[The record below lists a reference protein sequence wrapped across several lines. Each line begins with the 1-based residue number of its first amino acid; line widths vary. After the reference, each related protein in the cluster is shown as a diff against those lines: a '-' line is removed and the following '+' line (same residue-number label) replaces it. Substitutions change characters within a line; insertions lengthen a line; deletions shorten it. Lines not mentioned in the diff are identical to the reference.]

1 MDMDDIKQMA
11 LKLSMLIDSFEK
23 RGDRVEQIMAQ
34 AAQAI
39 TQASK
44 NSEAV
49 AERTTS
55 QALKDFRQTA
65 ATQLGDGLRAPVE
78 HASRT
83 LQTSMHD
90 LQAVVS
96 TFVQQQGEAKKS
108 RKRDAWKIFI
118 ASTLASAIMLGGS
131 IYAIAKARE
140 ETTNARWISGVNA
153 AVEEGKLAPCED
165 AGVCVYANKQW
176 IRLDNTETPPASPRK
191 KK

>member
-1 MDMDDIKQMA
+1 MDDIKQMA
-11 LKLSMLIDSFEK
+11 LGLSMLIDSFEK
-23 RGDRVEQIMAQ
+23 RGDRVEQIVAQ

-65 ATQLGDGLRAPVE
+65 ATQLGDGLRAPIE
-78 HASRT
+78 HANRT
-83 LQTSMHD
+83 LQKSMHD

-96 TFVQQQGEAKKS
+96 TFVREQSEANKA
-108 RKRDAWKIFI
+108 RKRDAWKLFI
-118 ASTLASAIMLGGS
+118 ATSLASAIMLGGS
-131 IYAIAKARE
+131 IYAIARARE
-140 ETTNARWISGVNA
+140 ETATARWISGVNA
-153 AVEEGKLAPCED
+153 AVDEGRLAPCED

-176 IRLDNTETPPASPRK
+176 IRLDNPETPPSASPRK